1 MNADSP
7 GSTDRNVHLSICTIL
22 YGPYITGISGTSS
35 LKIPNES
42 KSCTLF
48 ESAFERYEL
57 IMNRGFKETS
67 KIPKT
72 LVKVAVENCD
82 EIPHQYMN
90 ETYRVAIS
98 YDEIKI
104 TAATEWGIL
113 RGLETLG
120 LAHFRFI
127 F

>member
-1 MNADSP
+1 MK
-7 GSTDRNVHLSICTIL
+7 TIENL
-22 YGPYITGISGTSS
+22 
-35 LKIPNES
+35 
-42 KSCTLF
+42 
-48 ESAFERYEL
+48 
-57 IMNRGFKETS
+57 ETS

-127 F
+127 FSPSGHLFIYFR